1 MASIRTKMGRVFIRK
16 FFNMNPDSGKSF
28 EEVAKM
34 ISDNGK
40 EVKEGYALVEEA
52 TPEGVKFARV
62 KPIGKE
68 SEKLVLYFHGGGYT
82 VGLSQDYYYH
92 ASDMA
97 KAAGEGVQCIL
108 IDYDLAPAFT
118 YPTQHNQAYAL
129 WTDVVE
135 RQGFK
140 PENIILGGDSA
151 GGNLALSLCL
161 RLRDEG
167 KALPRA
173 LYLLSPWADML
184 ASGKS
189 YEDNYTQDPMFGEK
203 KAVLDEEKRARLLQ
217 SAMYGWCGDADR
229 KDPLVSPVFG
239 DYAGFPATLFTV
251 GGDEIL
257 KDDTMTIAENMKEH
271 GIEARV
277 ICDEK
282 MFHIYPLYYKMF
294 PESKRAYKEILAY
307 ITEKMQ

>member
-1 MASIRTKMGRVFIRK
+1 MASVRAKLGRIFVRK
-16 FFNMNPDSGKSF
+16 VFNMNPDGGKSF
-28 EEVAKM
+28 VDVAKI
-34 ISDNGK
+34 ISDDGK
-40 EVKEGYALVEEA
+40 EVKEGYERIEDA
-52 TPEGVKFARV
+52 TADGVKYVRV

-108 IDYDLAPAFT
+108 LDYDLAPEYL
-118 YPTQHNQAYAL
+118 YPHQHNQAYSL
-129 WTDVVE
+129 WTDIVE
-135 RQGFK
+135 KQGFK

-189 YEDNYTQDPMFGEK
+189 YEENYTQDPMFGEK
-203 KAVLDEEKRARLLQ
+203 KAVLSEEKRERLLK
-217 SAMYGWCGDADR
+217 SDMYAWCGDADR
-229 KDPLVSPVFG
+229 RDPLVSPVFG
-239 DYAGFPATLFTV
+239 DYEGFPQTLMTV

-257 KDDTMTIAENMKEH
+257 LDDTRTIAENMKGH
-271 GIEARV
+271 GIEVRV

-282 MFHIYPLYYKMF
+282 MFHIYPLYYKFF
-294 PESKRAYKEILAY
+294 PESKKAYQKILAY
-307 ITEKMQ
+307 ITEKMA